1 MPKQPINVP
10 LEEDEAIAFA
20 DWLRAVHIP
29 HTHVAN
35 EVGNSTRSTKLR
47 AMKAK
52 RMGQAAGVWDY
63 DIFVPVENIDGEIE
77 AYQEIRIELKRRK
90 GGTVSI
96 AQKIWGDIY
105 EMAGIP
111 CRVCHGAE
119 EAISF
124 VNEIRKEINNE
135 A

>member
-10 LEEDEAIAFA
+10 LEDDEAIAFA

-90 GGTVSI
+90 GGTVST
-96 AQKIWGDIY
+96 AQKVWGDIY

-124 VNEIRKEINNE
+124 VNKIRKEINNE